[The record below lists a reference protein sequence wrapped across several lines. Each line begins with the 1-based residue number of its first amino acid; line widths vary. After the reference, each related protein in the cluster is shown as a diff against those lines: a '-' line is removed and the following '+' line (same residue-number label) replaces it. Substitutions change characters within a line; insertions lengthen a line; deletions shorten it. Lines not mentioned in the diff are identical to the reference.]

1 MGERG
6 PVMTGTARLAPFR
19 QQGEEPTSPNSM
31 KGVVAGSLY
40 GATRRSWP
48 RPRRRAAQERLS
60 GISLVAGG
68 ISTLRDSTLAGDEIP
83 IESQRNWLQQ
93 ANVCNAGG
101 EPLDVAE
108 VAPVIADDDLVDGAH
123 LIARLLF
130 ISSSGREALHKTDL
144 STGASNAGF

>member
-1 MGERG
+1 LREA
-6 PVMTGTARLAPFR
+6 GTARLGGHGRVPGGGR
-19 QQGEEPTSPNSM
+19 RKN
-31 KGVVAGSLY
+31 AGM
-40 GATRRSWP
+40 
-48 RPRRRAAQERLS
+48 S

-68 ISTLRDSTLAGDEIP
+68 ISPLRDSRLAGDEIP